1 MAIFLAAIGGLSL
14 GCAQAPTS
22 ISAARCDQTAV
33 QPVAVIELPGNPFQA
48 IPSADGCHVFVSLVG
63 PVEPGDPRRPPQP
76 GAPNGGVAVV
86 SRVGVEPSLT
96 SVVTLEGSPYG
107 MVLTHDGRLLIVASD
122 DRVAF
127 IDSVALTANSP
138 NAILGYLNDA
148 PMAGRVYAN
157 VTPDDRWL
165 FLSDESARTISVV
178 DLRKARASG
187 FNASAV
193 VGQIPVGRAPIA
205 LTFSEDHRFLYSTSQ
220 VAPSAYGWPPVCS
233 PPASEIA
240 RQGPH
245 YAEGAILIVDVA
257 RATHDPVNAVIG
269 AVPAGCNP
277 VRLVTSPNGDIAYV
291 SARTDSMVLA
301 FDTRKLLDDPAHA
314 LIGRIPVGDA
324 PVGMAVFDEGARLA
338 VTNSNRFG
346 DSNAA
351 QSLTIIDTNKISNG
365 KDAILGSVPAGV
377 FPRELSVT
385 ENQRALLLTNFGSK
399 TLAVIDI
406 ARLPLESRNR

>member
-1 MAIFLAAIGGLSL
+1 MIRRLARQSPVAIFLAAIEPLSL

-33 QPVAVIELPGNPFQA
+33 QPVAVIELPGSPFQA

-76 GAPNGGVAVV
+76 AAPNGGVAVV
-86 SRVGVEPSLT
+86 SRVGVEPSVT

-220 VAPSAYGWPPVCS
+220 VAPSAYGWPRVCS

-240 RQGPH
+240 RQGPNCRRRDSDCGCGTSH
-245 YAEGAILIVDVA
+245 A
-257 RATHDPVNAVIG
+257 RSRQRGDRDSSRRMQSGSA
-269 AVPAGCNP
+269 
-277 VRLVTSPNGDIAYV
+277 GDI
-291 SARTDSMVLA
+291 S
-301 FDTRKLLDDPAHA
+301 
-314 LIGRIPVGDA
+314 
-324 PVGMAVFDEGARLA
+324 EG
-338 VTNSNRFG
+338 
-346 DSNAA
+346 
-351 QSLTIIDTNKISNG
+351 
-365 KDAILGSVPAGV
+365 
-377 FPRELSVT
+377 
-385 ENQRALLLTNFGSK
+385 
-399 TLAVIDI
+399 
-406 ARLPLESRNR
+406 